1 MTAGLGPLTL
11 ASGESFTK
19 LLPEQGIIDISKFS
33 NHNTFGIWYPQII
46 SCNHRLRMRGR
57 VLARQQLKVN
67 ATAISQALPSFKEF
81 CPTACRSSK
90 PKSQIRIRM
99 KRSQDPQKRPQEQGQ
114 SAGCCSHIYLMKNCA
129 IVVQRAL
136 G

>member
-1 MTAGLGPLTL
+1 MIAGLSPLTITG
-11 ASGESFTK
+11 GESFTK
-19 LLPEQGIIDISKFS
+19 LLPRRGIIDISKFS
-33 NHNTFGIWYPQII
+33 NHNTCRIWYPQIL

-90 PKSQIRIRM
+90 PKSQIRMRM
-99 KRSQDPQKRPQEQGQ
+99 KNSRDPQKRSKEQGQ
-114 SAGCCSHIYLMKNCA
+114 SAGCCSHIYLIKNCA